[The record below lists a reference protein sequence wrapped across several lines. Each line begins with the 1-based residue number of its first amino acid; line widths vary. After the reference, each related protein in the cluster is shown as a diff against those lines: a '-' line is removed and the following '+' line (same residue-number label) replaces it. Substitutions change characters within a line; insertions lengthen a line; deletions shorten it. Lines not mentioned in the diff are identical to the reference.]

1 MLNRL
6 IAVLRATV
14 IILLLG
20 VVLFPVLLAVMI
32 LLWIVDVPRKVGQ
45 RLDFEGAIRSVLYR
59 VVDPEE
65 MRQLRDELLHILESE
80 IEVEN
85 DPDRWGLLREIDRS
99 QREVERRLKNGEFA
113 FSFVGGLTALIV
125 TNLFGIVI
133 GGILLTVV
141 GLLFSLLVTAR
152 IIITDTLCYSSVTH
166 RNDPIRR
173 LALLKGWNRGPI
185 FGSGAVGVAILSAF
199 ASRDGAGYIGGRWI
213 LETYAEM
220 KYGDK
225 DKWRVG

>member
-1 MLNRL
+1 M
-6 IAVLRATV
+6 AVLQAT
-14 IILLLG
+14 IIVLLLG
-20 VVLFPVLLAVMI
+20 VVLLPVLLAVMV

-45 RLDFEGAIRSVLYR
+45 RLDFEGAIRSALYR
-59 VVDPEE
+59 VVNPEE
-65 MRQLRDELLHILESE
+65 MRRLRDDMLHILESE
-80 IEVEN
+80 IEVESE
-85 DPDRWGLLREIDRS
+85 PDRWALLREIDRS
-99 QREVERRLKNGEFA
+99 QREIERRLKNGEFA

-125 TNLFGIVI
+125 GNLLGNIV

-152 IIITDTLCYSSVTH
+152 IIITDTLCYSSVPH

-185 FGSGAVGVAILSAF
+185 FGSGAVGVAILSAI
-199 ASRDGAGYIGGRWI
+199 ASRDGAGYVGGRWI

-220 KYGDK
+220 KYGGK
-225 DKWRVG
+225 DKWRVE